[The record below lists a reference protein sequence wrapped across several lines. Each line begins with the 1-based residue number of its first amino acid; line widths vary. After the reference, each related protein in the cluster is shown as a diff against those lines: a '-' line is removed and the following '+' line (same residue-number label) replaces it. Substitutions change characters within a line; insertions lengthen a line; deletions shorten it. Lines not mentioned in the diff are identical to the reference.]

1 MRERLT
7 TATVVVER
15 LSALGDGVT
24 GQPHIHQA
32 RKPRAYVLTRHNH
45 THTERLANDTA
56 PHRTRGAV
64 SLNIN
69 RLTGKIRY
77 PLSKLQGATSDYR
90 AQNEKI
96 LGPISYG

>member
-7 TATVVVER
+7 TATVVVGR

-32 RKPRAYVLTRHNH
+32 RKPRACVDRHNH

-77 PLSKLQGATSDYR
+77 PLF
-90 AQNEKI
+90 
-96 LGPISYG
+96 